1 MNSLK
6 KLVFATHNQ
15 NKLKEIQQ
23 MLGVE
28 FELLS
33 LSDIGC
39 VDDIPE
45 TADTLEGNALQK
57 ARFVREKFG
66 LDVFADDTGL
76 MVDALG
82 GAPGVYSARYAGPQR
97 DARDNISK
105 LLSELEGRNN
115 RSARFVTA
123 IALLYGDDEQ
133 VFTGEVEGRIINDLR
148 GEGGFGY
155 DPVFMPEGYS
165 QTFAEMDAVAKNSI
179 SHRGRAF
186 RKLIDHLQNTMHNF

>member
-23 MLGVE
+23 MLGGE

-33 LSDIGC
+33 LSDLGFEE
-39 VDDIPE
+39 DIPE

-97 DARDNISK
+97 DARDNMSK
-105 LLSELEGRNN
+105 LLGELEGRKN
-115 RSARFVTA
+115 RSARFITA
-123 IALLYGDDEQ
+123 IALLSGDREHL
-133 VFTGEVEGRIINDLR
+133 FIGEVEGRIIADLR
-148 GEGGFGY
+148 GKGGFGY

-165 QTFAEMDAVAKNSI
+165 ETFAEMDAETKNSI

-186 RKLIDHLQNTMHNF
+186 RKLIDHLQNSIA

>member
-1 MNSLK
+1 
-6 KLVFATHNQ
+6 
-15 NKLKEIQQ
+15 
-23 MLGVE
+23 MLGDE

-33 LSDIGC
+33 LPDIGC

-57 ARFVREKFG
+57 ARFVKEKFG

-97 DARDNISK
+97 NAGDNMLK
-105 LLSELEGRNN
+105 LLGELEGGEN

-123 IALLYGDDEQ
+123 IALLSGDTEHL
-133 VFTGEVEGRIINDLR
+133 FTGEVEGEIIEDLR
-148 GEGGFGY
+148 GDGGFGY

-165 QTFAEMDAVAKNSI
+165 ETFAEMDAETKNSI

-186 RKLIDHLQNTMHNF
+186 RKLIEYLRNSEG